1 MANPY
6 EIVYEHVY
14 SGQPDASMMVGMA
27 SNKDI
32 HFRLDKPG
40 VAAVSHTL
48 TMEEF
53 DKMVENVHAQYAEV
67 EDA

>member
-1 MANPY
+1 MAKPY
-6 EIVYEHVY
+6 EVVYEHVY
-14 SGQPDASMMVGMA
+14 SGEPDASMMVGMA
-27 SNKDI
+27 SNNDI

-53 DKMVENVHAQYAEV
+53 DQLVEKVHEWHAEV